1 MQWLQNTQKQN
12 QITPY
17 QTKSSIKRSR
27 TRNSDIRNSEKLHDN
42 HQSLEQK
49 QNHSQGH
56 SILSYSV
63 FVNSLRRLKDISRI
77 KTTILRHL

>member
-27 TRNSDIRNSEKLHDN
+27 TWNSDIRNSEKLHDN
-42 HQSLEQK
+42 HQSLE
-49 QNHSQGH
+49 
-56 SILSYSV
+56 
-63 FVNSLRRLKDISRI
+63 
-77 KTTILRHL
+77 